1 MSCLNTIS
9 YQCLV
14 LLCIYL
20 LCSSYYFYN
29 VSFYLQMLRSYCFVI
44 SVFCL
49 YIFVLLF
56 FFFMQKT
63 AYEMRI
69 SDWSSDVCSSDL
81 PMLFSAAFHMTGV
94 TDAKPPVELINAAQV
109 VVGTT
114 IGCRF
119 AGVKMA
125 LVARSI
131 VASIGSTII
140 LVSTGMLCAVLFHTL
155 TGLPTIGLFL
165 PFDPAGL
172 AEIPLTDLALA
183 RTSVGWGERVTVRV

>member
-1 MSCLNTIS
+1 M
-9 YQCLV
+9 LV
-14 LLCIYL
+14 LA
-20 LCSSYYFYN
+20 
-29 VSFYLQMLRSYCFVI
+29 
-44 SVFCL
+44 FCGIAGFIL
-49 YIFVLLF
+49 ARLARLPAAAILG
-56 FFFMQKT
+56 
-63 AYEMRI
+63 
-69 SDWSSDVCSSDL
+69 

-140 LVSTGMLCAVLFHTL
+140 LVSTGLLCAVLLHRSAGHTS
-155 TGLPTIGLFL
+155 
-165 PFDPAGL
+165 
-172 AEIPLTDLALA
+172 ALQ
-183 RTSVGWGERVTVRV
+183 SL